1 MQYNL
6 DITTLVGQTVLK
18 VKNNAEGHETIADL
32 RRQARVENAKSRAKA
47 VLDPSYNPVFVR
59 IVTFGRL
66 GKNNPN
72 AWIYRDRNRNL
83 GFRNAYQRI
92 ETQHASELAVYI
104 NPMSKSLDDGTAVLY
119 QTSIFK
125 FVK

>member
-18 VKNNAEGHETIADL
+18 VKNNVEGHETIADL
-32 RRQARVENAKSRAKA
+32 RRQARAENAKSRAKA

-59 IVTFGRL
+59 VVTFGRL

-72 AWIYRDRNRNL
+72 SWIYRQRNS
-83 GFRNAYQRI
+83 GFRNGYQRI
-92 ETQHASELAVYI
+92 ETQHANELAVYI
-104 NPMSKSLDDGTAVLY
+104 NPMSKSSFPGITSLT